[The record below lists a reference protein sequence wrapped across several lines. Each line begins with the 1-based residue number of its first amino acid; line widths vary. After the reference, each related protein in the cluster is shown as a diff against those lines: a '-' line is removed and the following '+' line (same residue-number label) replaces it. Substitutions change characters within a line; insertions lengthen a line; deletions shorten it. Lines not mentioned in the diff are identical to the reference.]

1 MPRAPRPPA
10 DGPFPVPLATIDWL
24 VSRENPG
31 VRAVALRDLL
41 GRPAKDP
48 DLRRARQAVVRD
60 PFLRDLLALVRARL
74 VPAPQVPLER
84 RYDGGMWLA
93 LFLTEFGVDEAQ
105 PALKHAADVLLARW
119 EKAFVEIERGGRTGD
134 LDVPLFAAALRVL
147 ARTGRGADPRVVGG
161 AEEIARRART
171 GKGRTVKDLL
181 LLGELPEKARTDVIK
196 GAIAFLETRLVEVE
210 IPAALAAGATPEIL
224 KAGYPCADETDLF
237 EMLAALKAVRP
248 AGGPVEPNVARALA
262 ELASQADHRARWK
275 LERPRPERLP
285 LAPERTG
292 DPSRW
297 VTLRALT
304 ILQHFRGLAVPSTA
318 PARRATSK

>member
-1 MPRAPRPPA
+1 MPRAPRTLA
-10 DGPFPVPLATIDWL
+10 AGPFPVPLATIDWL

-31 VRAVALRDLL
+31 VRVAALRDLL
-41 GRPAKDP
+41 ARPARDP
-48 DLRRARQAVVRD
+48 ELRRARQALVRD
-60 PFLRDLLALVRARL
+60 PFLRDLLALARSRL

-93 LFLTEFGVDEAQ
+93 LFLTELGADEMQ
-105 PALKHAADVLLARW
+105 PVLRHAADVLLARW
-119 EKAFVEIERGGRTGD
+119 EKVFVEIERGLIED
-134 LDVPLFAAALRVL
+134 LDAPLFACALRVL
-147 ARTGRGADPRVVGG
+147 ARTGRGGDPRVVRG

-171 GKGRTVKDLL
+171 ARGRAVKDLL
-181 LLGELPEKARTDVIK
+181 LLGELPEEARTETIRA
-196 GAIAFLETRLVEVE
+196 AIAFLDARLVEAE

-237 EMLAALKAVRP
+237 EMLAALRAVR
-248 AGGPVEPNVARALA
+248 AASGPVEPNVERALA
-262 ELASQADHRARWK
+262 AMAARADHRARWK

-285 LAPERTG
+285 LVPERTG

-304 ILQHFRGLAVPSTA
+304 ILQHFRGLAVAGAA
-318 PARRATSK
+318 PPRRSPRK

>member
-1 MPRAPRPPA
+1 MPRAPRPPTE
-10 DGPFPVPLATIDWL
+10 GPFPVPLATIDWL

-31 VRAVALRDLL
+31 VRAVALRELL
-41 GRPAKDP
+41 GRPPKDP
-48 DLRRARQAVVRD
+48 DLRRARQAAVRD

-74 VPAPQVPLER
+74 VPLPQVPLER

-93 LFLTEFGVDEAQ
+93 LFLTEFGVDESQ
-105 PALKHAADVLLARW
+105 PVLKHAADVLLARW
-119 EKAFVEIERGGRTGD
+119 EKVLVEIERGKSEG
-134 LDVPLFAAALRVL
+134 LDVPLFSAALRVL
-147 ARTGRGADPRVVGG
+147 ARTGRGGDPRVVGG
-161 AEEIARRART
+161 AEEIARLART

-181 LLGELPEKARTDVIK
+181 LLGELPEKARTDVIR
-196 GAIAFLETRLVEVE
+196 GAITFLGTRLVEVE

-224 KAGYPCADETDLF
+224 KAGYPCAEETDLF
-237 EMLAALKAVRP
+237 EMCAALKAVRP
-248 AGGPVEPNVARALA
+248 AGSPVEPTVGRALA
-262 ELASQADHRARWK
+262 ELASRADHRARWK

-285 LAPERTG
+285 LAPERIG

-318 PARRATSK
+318 PARRASRK

>member
-10 DGPFPVPLATIDWL
+10 EGPFPVPLATIDWL

-41 GRPAKDP
+41 ARPPRDP
-48 DLRRARQAVVRD
+48 DVRRARQAAVRD

-74 VPAPQVPLER
+74 VPSPQVPLER

-105 PALKHAADVLLARW
+105 PVLKHAADVLLARW
-119 EKAFVEIERGGRTGD
+119 EKTFVEIERGKSDD
-134 LDVPLFAAALRVL
+134 LDVPLFSAALRVL
-147 ARTGRGADPRVVGG
+147 ARTGRGADPRVVSG
-161 AEEIARRART
+161 AGEIARRART

-181 LLGELPEKARTDVIK
+181 LLGELPEKARTDVIR
-196 GAIAFLETRLVEVE
+196 GAIAFLEARLVEVE

-248 AGGPVEPNVARALA
+248 ADGPLEPNVERALA
-262 ELASQADHRARWK
+262 ALAARADHRARWK
-275 LERPRPERLP
+275 LERPRPERMP
-285 LAPERTG
+285 LAPERSG

-304 ILQHFRGLAVPSTA
+304 ILQHFRGLAVPGTA
-318 PARRATSK
+318 PARRALQR

>member
-1 MPRAPRPPA
+1 MPRAPRPPVE
-10 DGPFPVPLATIDWL
+10 GPFPVPLATIDWL

-41 GRPAKDP
+41 ARPPKDP
-48 DLRRARQAVVRD
+48 DVRRARQAAVRD

-105 PALKHAADVLLARW
+105 PALKHAGDVLLARW
-119 EKAFVEIERGGRTGD
+119 EKAFVEIERGKSED
-134 LDVPLFAAALRVL
+134 LDVPLFSAALRVL
-147 ARTGRGADPRVVGG
+147 ARTGLGADPRVVSG
-161 AEEIARRART
+161 AAEIARRARA
-171 GKGRTVKDLL
+171 GKGRVVKDLL
-181 LLGELPEKARTDVIK
+181 LLGELPEGARTDAIRA
-196 GAIAFLETRLVEVE
+196 AIAFLDARLVEVE

-224 KAGYPCADETDLF
+224 KAGFPCADETDLF
-237 EMLAALKAVRP
+237 EMLAALKAVRS
-248 AGGPVEPNVARALA
+248 AGAPVEPNVERALDA
-262 ELASQADHRARWK
+262 LAARADHRARWK

-285 LAPERTG
+285 LAPERMG

-304 ILQHFRGLAVPSTA
+304 ILQHFRGLAVPETA
-318 PARRATSK
+318 PARRASRK